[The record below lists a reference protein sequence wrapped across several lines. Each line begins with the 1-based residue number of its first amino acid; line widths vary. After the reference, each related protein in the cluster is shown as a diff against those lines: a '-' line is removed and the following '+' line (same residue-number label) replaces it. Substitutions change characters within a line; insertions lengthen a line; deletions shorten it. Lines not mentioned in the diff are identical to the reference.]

1 MYLTLL
7 WVSFFRLTSLNSSRN
22 SYLNRHDTSLSK
34 HLLSKVLFNDFCHLA
49 DYIYLFST
57 QYIFQAVLWE
67 LETHRWWTWGV
78 ETTPM
83 RNKETQMTRMV
94 SGCQFYATIDS
105 DFMPCIAMWKFYSVS
120 YLRITYHR
128 KGRKIWRGKES
139 NVHVRT
145 ERSSTCGGRGHSFLL
160 SP

>member
-1 MYLTLL
+1 MMNKWAFVPLSSCFPRSCLGFCFYVQRMIINVIDIFKASSAVPGTHPMWISVFVVFVHAITLPSWAIQWALKRYQIMYLTLL

-67 LETHRWWTWGV
+67 LETHR
-78 ETTPM
+78 
-83 RNKETQMTRMV
+83 
-94 SGCQFYATIDS
+94 
-105 DFMPCIAMWKFYSVS
+105 
-120 YLRITYHR
+120 
-128 KGRKIWRGKES
+128 
-139 NVHVRT
+139 
-145 ERSSTCGGRGHSFLL
+145 
-160 SP
+160 